1 MCLNATLKDDTIE
14 YALTNLE
21 EPLGWMA
28 VGWGDRMP
36 QTHMAVLWP
45 NPDGSATLS
54 QRFARGHME
63 PRLEDSPPRIA
74 SIPEIKPSWLG
85 TTTLSFTVPQEQ
97 GADFEN
103 STAPITPGI
112 IAFSPFPPA
121 SADPGA
127 HILAHTGTGHVHL
140 VFQEDD
146 EAADDVDG
154 NSDSI
159 EDTPA
164 QSHVADR
171 ASTSRLL
178 ALHGALMTLAFG
190 ILLPLGALI
199 ARLTRTYTRS
209 WIVAHKALQLYAG
222 APAVVLG
229 LTAAIGGVGG
239 RGARHI
245 HDSHQAVGVLLV
257 TLYVVQVGLGV
268 YIHGRPKVVA
278 HPVRNIAHV
287 ALGLSVVGLGLAQV
301 RSGLHEWDSH
311 MPNMMVSDWAYPM
324 HGAWAALC
332 VLLYVVGFCL
342 LPRQFAQEGASK
354 SEGAMGKE
362 YVPLQTG
369 HVERGEGRPI
379 IGDAGNSKVRDER
392 GDAVSDNEEVRVPL
406 LRED

>member
-36 QTHMAVLWP
+36 QTHMAILWP
-45 NPDGSATLS
+45 NTDGSVTLS
-54 QRFARGHME
+54 PRFARGHME
-63 PRLEDSPPRIA
+63 PRLDNRPPRIA
-74 SIPEIKPSWLG
+74 SISEIKASWIG
-85 TTTLSFTVPQEQ
+85 TTTLSFIVPREQ
-97 GADFEN
+97 DAEN
-103 STAPITPGI
+103 STTPLTPGI

-121 SADPGA
+121 SADPSA

-140 VFQEDD
+140 VFSDEGEAVED
-146 EAADDVDG
+146 ADDV
-154 NSDSI
+154 SDES
-159 EDTPA
+159 TPA
-164 QSHVADR
+164 QSHIADR

-190 ILLPLGALI
+190 ILLPLGALV

-209 WIVAHKALQLYAG
+209 WIVAHKALQIYAR

-239 RGARHI
+239 GGARHI
-245 HDSHQAVGVLLV
+245 HDPHQAVGVLLV

-268 YIHGRPKVVA
+268 YMNGRPKVVA

-287 ALGLSVVGLGLAQV
+287 ALGLGVVGLGLAQV

-311 MPNMMVSDWAYPM
+311 MPSMMVSDWAYPM

-342 LPRQFAQEGASK
+342 LPRQFAQERASK

-369 HVERGEGRPI
+369 QVERGEGRPI
-379 IGDAGNSKVRDER
+379 IGDAGNSKVRDKR
-392 GDAVSDNEEVRVPL
+392 GDAVSDSGEDRVPL
-406 LRED
+406 LRGD

>member
-1 MCLNATLKDDTIE
+1 M
-14 YALTNLE
+14 
-21 EPLGWMA
+21 
-28 VGWGDRMP
+28 
-36 QTHMAVLWP
+36 
-45 NPDGSATLS
+45 
-54 QRFARGHME
+54 
-63 PRLEDSPPRIA
+63 
-74 SIPEIKPSWLG
+74 
-85 TTTLSFTVPQEQ
+85 TLSFIVPREQ
-97 GADFEN
+97 DAEN
-103 STAPITPGI
+103 STTPLTPGI
-112 IAFSPFPPA
+112 IAFSPFLTA
-121 SADPGA
+121 SADPSA
-127 HILAHTGTGHVHL
+127 HILGHTGTGHVHL
-140 VFQEDD
+140 VFQEDG

-164 QSHVADR
+164 QSHVADG

-190 ILLPLGALI
+190 ILLPLGALV

-209 WIVAHKALQLYAG
+209 WIVAHKAVQMYAG

-287 ALGLSVVGLGLAQV
+287 ALGLGVVGLGLAQVRASHNFYRISIRLTQALPAQV

-311 MPNMMVSDWAYPM
+311 MPSMMVSDWAYPM
-324 HGAWAALC
+324 HGAWAAVCLKRADFPYASRLIDSSLQLC
-332 VLLYVVGFCL
+332 VLLYVIGSCL
-342 LPRQFAQEGASK
+342 LPRQFAQEEASN

-369 HVERGEGRPI
+369 HVERGEGRH
-379 IGDAGNSKVRDER
+379 GGQRRRR
-392 GDAVSDNEEVRVPL
+392 GGHGGR
-406 LRED
+406 